1 MGISGG
7 PNAIQEGLVLSLDAS
22 DRNSYDFREN
32 LVTYTSLI
40 GVSGS
45 AYGSAGYNLSAI
57 QSGSVTLT
65 ASIAPDGTNTATL
78 ISQSVSNDYLFGFNT
93 LPSSLVTSSIYT
105 YSIFAKQGTKSD
117 FTFTLDEN
125 GFGGK
130 RYQFTHTFANNA
142 LSSGTS
148 GAANNGFIVSS
159 GSADAGNGWRRIW
172 GTFQTS
178 TGSVSGF
185 VDMIAR
191 FGSTGGTTYVWG
203 RQLEKK
209 SFPTPYTATTDT
221 NISASA
227 VWVDLSANRTNGAI
241 QSASFSNNGGG
252 GLFFNGVTCSVAVN
266 STALQD
272 SGGTINTWVYPVASP
287 TSAGY
292 IFSAF
297 GTNSNRFYITQFVNA
312 ISATRGNPTVTV
324 NFINSIIYNQWYNL
338 TATWV
343 SSSLS
348 SSLSTY
354 LNGVFIGSNSYTA
367 SGTTSTFAIG
377 GFINS
382 GGSQAFSGSIAITQ
396 IYNRPL
402 SATEVQQNY
411 NALKT
416 RFGLT

>member
-1 MGISGG
+1 MGVSGG
-7 PNAIQEGLVLSLDAS
+7 PNAIQDGLVLSLDAS

-45 AYGSAGYNLSAI
+45 AYGSAGYDLSTI
-57 QSGSVTLT
+57 RSGSVTLT

-78 ISQSVSNDYLFGFNT
+78 ISQSVSNDYLFSGSPN
-93 LPSSLVTSSIYT
+93 SLVTSSIYT

-117 FTFTLDEN
+117 FTFTIDEN

-142 LSSGTS
+142 LSSGVLGPT
-148 GAANNGFIVSS
+148 NNGFIISS

-178 TGSVSGF
+178 TGSVGGF

-272 SGGTINTWVYPVASP
+272 SGGTINTWVYPVAAP
-287 TSAGY
+287 ALTGY
-292 IFSAF
+292 IFGSF
-297 GTNSNRFYITQFVNA
+297 GTNSNRFYITQTGNA
-312 ISATRGNPTVTV
+312 FGAGRGNPFVAINFTTSVT
-324 NFINSIIYNQWYNL
+324 YNKWYNL
-338 TATWV
+338 TSTWV

-348 SSLSTY
+348 SSLSAY
-354 LNGVFIGSNSYTA
+354 LNGVFIGSSPYSA
-367 SGTTSTFAIG
+367 SGTNSNFGIG
-377 GFINS
+377 GFINA
-382 GGSQAFSGSIAITQ
+382 GGGQAFSGSIAITQ